1 MMFTIHM
8 SMRVESH
15 VVTSFFFFLSTA
27 SINNIQCVEFDCS
40 HMDNWRLHQDGFAL
54 KLNS

>member
-15 VVTSFFFFLSTA
+15 VVTSFFLSTA